1 MWRWGISIGSQASSR
16 NQTARR
22 HSCRSQVKRD
32 LGDPIIIS
40 RVNVKRK
47 EAEIARAINRALLRR
62 PNGWTEPTLLEIVL
76 HTYLV

>member
-1 MWRWGISIGSQASSR
+1 MSGGQHRDDEVNGPSR
-16 NQTARR
+16 
-22 HSCRSQVKRD
+22 S
-32 LGDPIIIS
+32 GE
-40 RVNVKRK
+40 VKRK